1 MWIIQEP
8 NKLALWNKLHFEEKN
23 GEYRACLKYLVP
35 VFVEEIYTMQR
46 LEVSGAVRLIYR
58 SLGVKGLICHR
69 QGAIA
74 LNPCCCVWCP
84 LRIEPWNR
92 GCEFC
97 SHQRYVYA
105 LSVTVCYFL
114 FAFVL
119 CVEEGKDFLQNFGC
133 KTLRK
138 SQLGSTVYVWM
149 IILKWVLKEIGWKDV
164 EWVNFTGAGTSARLF
179 WTWQWSF
186 ALHNPRG
193 IIPSLA
199 DKLFNN

>member
-1 MWIIQEP
+1 MLPGAFGGYPYPRSAPRWGVCEGVIYC
-8 NKLALWNKLHFEEKN
+8 A
-23 GEYRACLKYLVP
+23 YSVACLVCEKMKMMSFLTC
-35 VFVEEIYTMQR
+35 ILNLKQII
-46 LEVSGAVRLIYR
+46 LISY
-58 SLGVKGLICHR
+58 R

-92 GCEFC
+92 GCEFF
-97 SHQRYVYA
+97 SHQRYVSA

-114 FAFVL
+114 LAFVL
-119 CVEEGKDFLQNFGC
+119 CVEEGKDSLQNFGC
-133 KTLRK
+133 KAWRK
-138 SQLGSTVYVWM
+138 SRLGSTVYVWM

-164 EWVNFTGAGTSARLF
+164 EWVNFTAAGTSARLF